1 MRSFLYKYIKLH
13 KMATGIQARDDYDLR
28 QKLHFL
34 KRLRNTRIAN
44 KIGRSAEFKEYN
56 RFSLAMC
63 FGRALEMEGEFQVGE
78 KCIAQ
83 DEPGIMSIDI
93 GQMTDQE
100 ICQMTKGNNL
110 PGQKTGLQQKFG
122 TNQFNPNPCFRCGL
136 PGHKAAECAFAQ
148 KAPEVGGKIHHFLET
163 QTPVDKELWAEFFN
177 KCVKAQTAK
186 RFRRYRKK
194 FQEAVTAAQTT
205 ATGAAPTTA
214 NPTVGNTQKTA
225 PNVPMP
231 NPKVPPKKVTF
242 AKTPVGK
249 NEPQKGG
256 NADVTATITQPTS
269 KGRYSRKPTVKKEVD
284 EIDASEKLQCPSLTA
299 EEEAIVKQ
307 LEESVYFEGE
317 DPETTE
323 PESSKES
330 NS

>member
-1 MRSFLYKYIKLH
+1 MFW
-13 KMATGIQARDDYDLR
+13 
-28 QKLHFL
+28 
-34 KRLRNTRIAN
+34 
-44 KIGRSAEFKEYN
+44 
-56 RFSLAMC
+56 
-63 FGRALEMEGEFQVGE
+63 
-78 KCIAQ
+78 
-83 DEPGIMSIDI
+83 
-93 GQMTDQE
+93 
-100 ICQMTKGNNL
+100 
-110 PGQKTGLQQKFG
+110 
-122 TNQFNPNPCFRCGL
+122 CGL
-136 PGHKAAECAFAQ
+136 LGHKAAECAFAQ

-177 KCVKAQTAK
+177 KCVKAQTVK
-186 RFRRYRKK
+186 RFRRYRKQ

-205 ATGAAPTTA
+205 AAGAAPTTA

-256 NADVTATITQPTS
+256 NADVTATITQPTG

-307 LEESVYFEGE
+307 LEESGYFEGE

-323 PESSKES
+323 PESSEES
-330 NS
+330 NSDQE